1 MQHSHSLFAVLL
13 VHNTYDIRLSN
24 QGRKKFF
31 SKRQLKTTFP
41 RTQFLSVISNMS
53 AYKKLELDLKG
64 FEIKFLETP
73 FKNADAVLH
82 SSCVPSVA

>member
-1 MQHSHSLFAVLL
+1 MTSGYQTKVEK
-13 VHNTYDIRLSN
+13 N
-24 QGRKKFF
+24 F

-64 FEIKFLETP
+64 FEKKFLETP
-73 FKNADAVLH
+73 FKNVDAVLH